1 MNSGRRP
8 ESRERRA
15 THAARKRVPQAAHCQ
30 RRLAP
35 LMGMTGMKKRVMK
48 RMPFFSMNSPTVPHL
63 LQRICIREGSSPQV
77 TKRVPM
83 MKMKN
88 TAAPFGG

>member
-1 MNSGRRP
+1 
-8 ESRERRA
+8 
-15 THAARKRVPQAAHCQ
+15 V
-30 RRLAP
+30 P
-35 LMGMTGMKKRVMK
+35 LMGVTGMKKRVMK

-63 LQRICIREGSSPQV
+63 LQRICIREGSLPQV

-88 TAAPFGG
+88 TADPFDG